1 MANGN
6 GNGSITLMLKIAGSV
21 IGVVTLL
28 ITIYCVFHQPLACAI
43 ATEERTRV
51 AEDQEIRREIQL
63 ACVKQMEQ
71 YSALDKKIERVLV
84 KLERMN

>member
-1 MANGN
+1 MMAN
-6 GNGSITLMLKIAGSV
+6 NGSVALTLKIGGTV
-21 IGVVTLL
+21 VGVVTLL

-51 AEDQEIRREIQL
+51 AEDVEIRKEIQL
-63 ACVKQMEQ
+63 ACIENMKQ
-71 YSALDKKIERVLV
+71 YNSLDKKLERVLV